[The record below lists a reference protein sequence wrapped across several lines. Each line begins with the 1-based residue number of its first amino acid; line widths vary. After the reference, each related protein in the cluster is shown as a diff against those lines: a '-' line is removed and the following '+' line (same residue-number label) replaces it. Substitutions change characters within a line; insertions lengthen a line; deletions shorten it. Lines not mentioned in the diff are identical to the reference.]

1 MPKGGKRRVV
11 WLSLKTHPAGQ
22 RGSSWSWAARS
33 WAEGAGVGAGSQ
45 EGAHSVACSRSSRNP
60 RARPPQPRQYPP
72 WARSP
77 LKRPPPAHL
86 RSSTT
91 QKCHRPHVTSNH
103 FSYSALLI
111 YTTIIFISNLLKKCL
126 NMCLYFFS
134 ALRISLARSWFKRSC
149 LVLLILC
156 EQRRRKRRRRRKR

>member
-1 MPKGGKRRVV
+1 LFD
-11 WLSLKTHPAGQ
+11 LSLKTHPAGQ

-45 EGAHSVACSRSSRNP
+45 EEAHSVACSRSSRSP
-60 RARPPQPRQYPP
+60 QARLPQPRQYPP

-91 QKCHRPHVTSNH
+91 QNTYHRPHVIAHLTFLTTLLYYYC
-103 FSYSALLI
+103 FSLIHYKYKISASSALFKNASSP
-111 YTTIIFISNLLKKCL
+111 TQIFMLGSL
-126 NMCLYFFS
+126 N
-134 ALRISLARSWFKRSC
+134 
-149 LVLLILC
+149 
-156 EQRRRKRRRRRKR
+156 E

>member
-1 MPKGGKRRVV
+1 MPKGGKRRVC
-11 WLSLKTHPAGQ
+11 LTELKTHPAGQ

-33 WAEGAGVGAGSQ
+33 WAEGAEVGAGSQ
-45 EGAHSVACSRSSRNP
+45 EEAHSVAYSRNSRSP

-91 QKCHRPHVTSNH
+91 QNTCHRPH
-103 FSYSALLI
+103 
-111 YTTIIFISNLLKKCL
+111 FIS
-126 NMCLYFFS
+126 FF
-134 ALRISLARSWFKRSC
+134 LFIFFFFIYITTTVFLQ
-149 LVLLILC
+149 LVKSVL
-156 EQRRRKRRRRRKR
+156 

>member
-1 MPKGGKRRVV
+1 MFD
-11 WLSLKTHPAGQ
+11 LSLKTHPAGQ

-45 EGAHSVACSRSSRNP
+45 EEAHSVACSRSSMSP
-60 RARPPQPRQYPP
+60 QARLPQPRQYPP

-91 QKCHRPHVTSNH
+91 QNTCNRPHVIAHLIFLIILFNLYYYCFSLICYKYNNDVSTS
-103 FSYSALLI
+103 SALLKNGL
-111 YTTIIFISNLLKKCL
+111 FGDL
-126 NMCLYFFS
+126 NIHAWFS
-134 ALRISLARSWFKRSC
+134 
-149 LVLLILC
+149 
-156 EQRRRKRRRRRKR
+156 

>member
-1 MPKGGKRRVV
+1 MRCQRVERGKFVFD
-11 WLSLKTHPAGQ
+11 LSLKTHPAGQ

-45 EGAHSVACSRSSRNP
+45 EEAHSVACSRSSKSP
-60 RARPPQPRQYPP
+60 QARLPQPRQYPP

-91 QKCHRPHVTSNH
+91 QNTCHRPHVTAH
-103 FSYSALLI
+103 LI
-111 YTTIIFISNLLKKCL
+111 FLTILFNLYYYCVSLIVT
-126 NMCLYFFS
+126 NVRCLYFFNVTKIVFS
-134 ALRISLARSWFKRSC
+134 AT
-149 LVLLILC
+149 
-156 EQRRRKRRRRRKR
+156 